1 MKKIDWYGLP
11 IWIKK
16 LLRIMKLTTFLLMFC
31 IIQTFAVPVYSQ
43 GTQLT
48 LNLKKSSVEK
58 ILFQIEEQSNFV
70 FLYNKDI
77 IDVSRTTDITVEK
90 ASIQEVLDRLFANS
104 GVKYQIIDRQIVLS
118 PEFVKSSEYSRSV
131 QQRTIM
137 GKVTDSGGIPLPGVT
152 VVVKGTTSG
161 VVTAI
166 DGSYSIQNVPADGVL
181 VFSFVG
187 MQKQEIPV
195 AGRQVIDV
203 AMHEDELALEEV
215 VVIGY
220 GQMKRSDLTGSVVSV
235 SSDAIAR
242 SVTTSF
248 DQVLQ
253 GRAAGVQ
260 VQQNSGMP
268 GASSSIR
275 IRGINSLNASNEP
288 IFVIDGV
295 IIDGSTE
302 SAYENALALI
312 NPSDIVS
319 MDILKDASATAI
331 YGARGA
337 NGVIIITTKRG
348 EKGEASIT
356 YDGYVGWQEMPVKLD
371 LLNLREYAIHKNERT
386 DAAIVEGDD
395 NFVRPDLLG
404 EGTDWQ
410 DELFTTAMMHSHNLS
425 VTGGTDKHT
434 YAMGAGLLDQEGIA
448 IGSGFKRLNLR
459 GNFDSQ
465 VKKFLKMGVT
475 FAFSNSR
482 QKTTVSDDSLIKTAL
497 KQTPNVAVRNAEG
510 TYDGPD
516 TDEYVQNNPVG
527 LAMLKDNR
535 NEKSG
540 IRAST
545 YADVTFFDGLTY
557 KTELSFDYGI
567 TNTYRFDPSY
577 TFGAIVNEVREGAQ
591 SKSYNKYWSWRNIVT
606 YNKLFG
612 PHSIN
617 AMLGQEMQKS
627 NWVYLYGYRS
637 GYLTNGATD
646 LDAGDA
652 TTAKNNGSS
661 GASSILSYFG
671 RVFYSFNDKYLITA
685 TLRRD
690 GSSKFHEDNRW
701 GWFPSAALAWKISN
715 ENFMKGNR
723 VINNLKLRL
732 GWGEVGNQNA
742 ENYAYTSTYLS
753 VATNWGTGLL
763 AGNTPNKDLKW
774 ETTNSSNIGLDLN
787 LFSNRIEL
795 IADVYY
801 KKTKNLLLQLPLPAF
816 VGTSGQGSTSP
827 PWMNIGSLENKG
839 IELTL
844 NTVNVD
850 RNDFQWRSN
859 FIFSLNRNKVKSL
872 DTKTSII
879 NKTIQEG
886 SEITVV
892 TRTAVGQPIGQF
904 YGYKVIG
911 RFEKATDF
919 YYKDKNG
926 VVTPVALPEDMTISE
941 NGAWIGDYIFEDVKE
956 DGVIN
961 EDDRTYI
968 GNPEPDFTFG
978 IGNTFS
984 WKGLDLSIYLT
995 GSYGNEVVNYQRR
1008 WLENPRENTN
1018 LLKKAI
1024 HYAKLELIDPDG
1036 PNDYRNVKIVSGDAD
1051 MCRIG
1056 ASPASS
1062 TSNFRYSDKFVEDGS
1077 YLRIQNISLGYNFP
1091 RKWTSLVGVQ
1101 NLRIYTNLQ
1110 NVYTFTKY
1118 SGYDPEIGS
1127 TDQDALMTGIDN
1139 ARYPSPRIYTFGLN
1153 LTF

>member
-1 MKKIDWYGLP
+1 MT
-11 IWIKK
+11 
-16 LLRIMKLTTFLLMFC
+16 KLTVFLICCSVLSS
-31 IIQTFAVPVYSQ
+31 IASGTYSQ
-43 GTQLT
+43 SARISLDLRQTTIQYA
-48 LNLKKSSVEK
+48 LKE
-58 ILFQIEEQSNFV
+58 IENTSNYF
-70 FLYNKDI
+70 FLYNNDLINVNKV
-77 IDVSRTTDITVEK
+77 IDVKVDNKGIE
-90 ASIQEVLDRLFANS
+90 EVLDLLFK
-104 GVKYQIIDRQIVLS
+104 GEDVQYVIMDRQIIITPKNS
-118 PEFVKSSEYSRSV
+118 PKTTFS
-131 QQRTIM
+131 QQLPVS
-137 GKVTDSGGIPLPGVT
+137 GKVTGGLGEPLPGVT
-152 VVVKGTTSG
+152 IVIKGTTTG
-161 VVTAI
+161 TITDI
-166 DGSYSIQNVPADGVL
+166 DGNYRILARNDDVL

-195 AGRQVIDV
+195 SGQQVIDV
-203 AMHEDELALEEV
+203 FMREDEMALEEV
-215 VVIGY
+215 VVVGY
-220 GQMKRSDLTGSVVSV
+220 GQMKRTDLTGSVVSV
-235 SSDAIAR
+235 SSDVIAR
-242 SVTTSF
+242 SVTTSV

-260 VQQNSGMP
+260 VQQNTGMP
-268 GASSSIR
+268 GGSSSIR

-295 IIDGSTE
+295 IIDGSTG
-302 SAYENALALI
+302 SGDDNALSSI

-319 MDILKDASATAI
+319 MDVLKDASATAI

-348 EKGEASIT
+348 TKGESLIT
-356 YDGYVGWQEMPVKLD
+356 YNGYIGWQQMPEKLD

-386 DAAIVEGDD
+386 ELGIVEADD
-395 NFVRPDLLG
+395 NFVRPDLLD

-410 DELFTTAMMHSHNLS
+410 DELFTTAFMNSHNLS
-425 VTGGTDKHT
+425 VTGGSEKST
-434 YAMGAGLLDQEGIA
+434 YAMGAGYLDQDGIA

-459 GNFDSQ
+459 GSFDSQ
-465 VKKFLKMGVT
+465 VKEYLKMGIS
-475 FAFSNSR
+475 FAFSNSK
-482 QKTTVSDDSLIKTAL
+482 QKTTVSDESLIKTAL
-497 KQTPNVAVRNAEG
+497 KQTPNVAVRNADG

-527 LAMLKDNR
+527 LAMIKDNR
-535 NEKSG
+535 NEKTG
-540 IRAST
+540 IRANT
-545 YADVTFFDGLTY
+545 YAEATLLNGLTY

-577 TFGAIVNEVREGAQ
+577 KFGAITNEVREGAR
-591 SKSYNKYWSWRNIVT
+591 SKSYNKFWSWRNIVT
-606 YNKLFG
+606 YNKTFG
-612 PHSIN
+612 SHNIN
-617 AMLGQEMQKS
+617 AMLGQEMQESK
-627 NWVYLYGYRS
+627 WEYLYGYRS

-652 TTAKNNGSS
+652 TTAKNS
-661 GASSILSYFG
+661 GNSGDSSILSYFG
-671 RVFYSFNDKYLITA
+671 RMFYSCDDKYLLTA
-685 TLRRD
+685 TVRRD
-690 GSSKFHEDNRW
+690 GSSKFHKDKRW
-701 GWFPSAALAWKISN
+701 GWFPSAAFAWKISN
-715 ENFMKGNR
+715 ENFLKENP

-732 GWGEVGNQNA
+732 GWGAVGNQNVA
-742 ENYAYTSTYLS
+742 NYAYTSTYSS

-763 AGNTPNKDLKW
+763 ASNTPNEDLKW
-774 ETTNSSNIGLDLN
+774 ETTHSSNIGVDMN
-787 LFSNRIEL
+787 LFGNRIEF

-801 KKTKNLLLQLPLPAF
+801 KKTKNLLLQLPLPAY
-816 VGTSGQGSTSP
+816 VGTSGQGSTSA
-827 PWMNIGSLENKG
+827 PWVNIGSLRNKG

-844 NTVNVD
+844 NTINLD
-850 RNDFQWRSN
+850 KNNFQWRSN
-859 FIFSLNRNKVKSL
+859 FIFSMNRNKVRSL
-872 DTKTSII
+872 DTETSII

-892 TRTAVGQPIGQF
+892 TRTAVGESIGQF
-904 YGYKVIG
+904 YGYKIIG

-919 YYKDKNG
+919 YYKDKNSEIK
-926 VVTPVALPEDMTISE
+926 PVAIPEDMAIGE
-941 NGAWIGDYIFEDVKE
+941 NGVWIGDYIFEDANK

-961 EDDRTYI
+961 EEDRTFI
-968 GNPEPDFTFG
+968 GNPEPKFTFG

-984 WKGLDLSIYLT
+984 WKGIDLSIYLT

-1024 HYAKLELIDPDG
+1024 HYAKLDLIDPSG
-1036 PNDYRNVKIVSGDAD
+1036 PNDYRNVQIISGDAD

-1062 TSNFRYSDKFVEDGS
+1062 TSNFRFSDKFVEDGS
-1077 YLRIQNISLGYNFP
+1077 YLRIQNISLGYTFP
-1091 RKWTSLVGVQ
+1091 RKWVTKLGIQ
-1101 NLRIYTNLQ
+1101 DLRVYTNLQ
-1110 NVYTFTKY
+1110 NVYTFTEY